1 MCQKSRILDSQRR
14 RTGGVYTSP
23 GRLAVCY
30 RVCDEMSTRES
41 SCWTARSQPIWRREI
56 QVDIGLLQE
65 MMKDAVDRDTK
76 WATIIPIAAGKTRGS
91 EV

>member
-1 MCQKSRILDSQRR
+1 MPELDSQCR

-30 RVCDEMSTRES
+30 RVRDEMSTRES
-41 SCWTARSQPIWRREI
+41 SCWTACSQPIWRREI
-56 QVDIGLLQE
+56 QVNIGLLQE
-65 MMKDAVDRDTK
+65 MVKLVQVLGTQNGQLL
-76 WATIIPIAAGKTRGS
+76 PIAAVKTRGS